1 MTYTHMRNFAIM
13 QGMDLL
19 KERERERYGLID
31 VLKCGPSIFTS
42 QVN

>member
-1 MTYTHMRNFAIM
+1 MTYTHMRNFANM

-19 KERERERYGLID
+19 KERERYGLIV
-31 VLKCGPSIFTS
+31 VLKCGLCIFTG